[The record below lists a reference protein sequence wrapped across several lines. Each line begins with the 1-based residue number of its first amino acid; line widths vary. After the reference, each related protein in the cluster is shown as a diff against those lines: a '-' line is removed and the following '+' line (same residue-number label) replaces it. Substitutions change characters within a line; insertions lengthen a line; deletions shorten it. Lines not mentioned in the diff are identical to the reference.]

1 MIVLLTVL
9 LMLLL
14 VLLSLLSLLVE
25 VAVLVG
31 GELPIPFIGTIS
43 GALPERGT
51 QAEATMSESTA
62 TEALG
67 MTRFQAMELRMRS
80 FPGWQPLDEPQAVL
94 PTALEMPEDA
104 AMAARRI
111 DALIAGVL
119 TIGLA
124 VVAATVPVTM
134 VSLLACVG
142 CQGASTGRD
151 SSARSARAP
160 KEEDRL
166 FLLEAGAGGEVAQ
179 EQKEEEE
186 EFEMQLGPLKT
197 VVFAVYYA
205 CNIIFLLALTS
216 WSKAENLMLGEAGLA
231 WEVIWLW
238 LVVVLATDVVGYF
251 FRAVQAAWMKRRISV
266 TDPAISIVMSVFPV
280 LGPRVDLLKDCL
292 FAAAVFQL
300 AACQADDSWRH
311 TAGFRVGN
319 AALLTIFLPAPAL
332 FWFATTRRDLAAE
345 FWPALVARLRVSKAV
360 EVSAPG
366 QRLKTRR
373 RRVLLGPW
381 QEQSESDS
389 GREEQSE
396 SDSGGEEQT
405 TWEWLAQKADKAAS
419 LFGLPLA
426 KAKGFLAP
434 KLVAQCTQ
442 SRLWTALGE
451 DLPQAAAALG
461 RSPGGPFYDCARE
474 GMLFWL
480 KILAIVAMVVFEQY
494 SGMLLVNLVISGGKI
509 AAVFSLREF
518 IWVRDL
524 YHVDPVTCAAF
535 AASLDEERSWG
546 PEHGTGDLDG
556 TECTTAQQGG
566 KALRKVAEKGLA
578 DHVAALVSAGADKA
592 KDKYGPEPRRACG
605 ALQSCFGGAGG
616 KTRRAKQRWTW
627 QDENDMRLAFHSWRR
642 LAAPRNPDVAG
653 LPGASSLISACRDES
668 TELPA

>member
-360 EVSAPG
+360 E
-366 QRLKTRR
+366 
-373 RRVLLGPW
+373 
-381 QEQSESDS
+381 EQSESDS

-451 DLPQAAAALG
+451 DLPQA
-461 RSPGGPFYDCARE
+461 
-474 GMLFWL
+474 
-480 KILAIVAMVVFEQY
+480 ILAIVAMVVFEQY

-535 AASLDEERSWG
+535 AASLDEERS
-546 PEHGTGDLDG
+546 
-556 TECTTAQQGG
+556 G

-605 ALQSCFGGAGG
+605 ALQSLTPLHLAASEGCAACVEVLLKAGAAKDTQSKDMGYTPLHRAAQYGRADCVELLLKAGVKKDVQTRIGRWTPLHWTAGG
-616 KTRRAKQRWTW
+616 GHAACVDLLLKAGANKGRKDTQGETALDLARRERHEACVSLL
-627 QDENDMRLAFHSWRR
+627 EE
-642 LAAPRNPDVAG
+642 AG
-653 LPGASSLISACRDES
+653 GS
-668 TELPA
+668 T